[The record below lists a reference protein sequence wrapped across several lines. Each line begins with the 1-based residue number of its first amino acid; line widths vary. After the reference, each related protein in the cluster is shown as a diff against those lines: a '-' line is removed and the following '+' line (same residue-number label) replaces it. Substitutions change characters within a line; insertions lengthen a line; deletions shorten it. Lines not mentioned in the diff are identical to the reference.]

1 MLDSVIVIGVVA
13 LLIAILKASVPYF
26 QTEVGQM
33 WLKLLMFFAAGA
45 FNIVNGVCFSGT
57 AVTLGAVLG
66 YFKDGLILGAAASG
80 IYGMGKDLTDST
92 KSTKRYSKSGYKK
105 IIPARQGSC
114 KTVIIGIAVIALSVF
129 AYFIWPL
136 PIEGNIVA
144 AAGLMIIATGY
155 LGGAVSATKY
165 QRQLIIAEDKEEKE
179 DG

>member
-45 FNIVNGVCFSGT
+45 FNIINGIGFSGD
-57 AVTLGAVLG
+57 AVTLSAVLG

-92 KSTKRYSKSGYKK
+92 QSASQYIQRGHKQ
-105 IIPARQGSC
+105 IIPARKGSFE
-114 KTVIIGIAVIALSVF
+114 TIMIGIAVIAISIL
-129 AYFIWPL
+129 AYFAWPMS
-136 PIEGNIVA
+136 IQGNLIA
-144 AAGLMIIATGY
+144 AAGLLIIATGY
-155 LGGAVSATKY
+155 LGGAVSATRY
-165 QRQLIIAEDKEEKE
+165 QKRINNKR
-179 DG
+179 

>member
-45 FNIVNGVCFSGT
+45 FNIINGIGFSGD

-92 KSTKRYSKSGYKK
+92 QSASRYIQGRHKQ
-105 IIPARQGSC
+105 IIPARKGSF
-114 KTVIIGIAVIALSVF
+114 KTVMIGVAVIAISVF
-129 AYFIWPL
+129 TYFVWPMSAQ
-136 PIEGNIVA
+136 GNLIA
-144 AAGLMIIATGY
+144 AAGLLIIAAGY
-155 LGGAVSATKY
+155 LGGAVSATRY
-165 QRQLIIAEDKEEKE
+165 QKRINDNKR
-179 DG
+179 

>member
-45 FNIVNGVCFSGT
+45 FNIINGIGFSGD

-92 KSTKRYSKSGYKK
+92 QSASRYIQGRHKQ
-105 IIPARQGSC
+105 IIPARKGSYE
-114 KTVIIGIAVIALSVF
+114 TIIIGIVVIAISML
-129 AYFIWPL
+129 AYFVWPMS
-136 PIEGNIVA
+136 IQGNLIA
-144 AAGLMIIATGY
+144 AAGLLIVAAGY
-155 LGGAVSATKY
+155 LGGAVSATRY
-165 QRQLIIAEDKEEKE
+165 QKRINNNKQ
-179 DG
+179 